1 MKRRTL
7 VLFFG
12 GALLLATAWA
22 QEQTENQQNQESQ
35 LEMAGMDM
43 SGHDMSDMKSMT
55 GMESDGSAHAMHTM
69 ESRHMDMGPHMK
81 MTAVREAKPG
91 DAERAEKIVEA
102 ARVTAEKYQDY
113 HAALADGYK
122 IFLPNVPQK
131 QYHFTNNRYAFASA
145 FHFNAEHPT
154 SLLYEKHGEDY
165 KLIGVMYTAPK
176 RVSEEQLDKR
186 IPLSIA
192 QWHEHV
198 NFCAPPADKKNQM
211 WGPQARFGLAG
222 SITTKDECEAAG
234 GRFMPVIFGW
244 MVHVYPFEQKPE
256 DVWAVDR
263 GDDHNHNHGD

>member
-1 MKRRTL
+1 MKRRSL

-22 QEQTENQQNQESQ
+22 QDQTENQQNQESQ
-35 LEMAGMDM
+35 HEMAGMDM

-102 ARVTAEKYQDY
+102 ARATAEKYQDY

-131 QYHFTNNRYAFASA
+131 Q
-145 FHFNAEHPT
+145 
-154 SLLYEKHGEDY
+154 
-165 KLIGVMYTAPK
+165 
-176 RVSEEQLDKR
+176 
-186 IPLSIA
+186 
-192 QWHEHV
+192 
-198 NFCAPPADKKNQM
+198 
-211 WGPQARFGLAG
+211 
-222 SITTKDECEAAG
+222 
-234 GRFMPVIFGW
+234 
-244 MVHVYPFEQKPE
+244 
-256 DVWAVDR
+256 
-263 GDDHNHNHGD
+263 

>member
-1 MKRRTL
+1 KLLPTERVIHTKCNWDGDMKRRTL
-7 VLFFG
+7 FLFFG

-113 HAALADGYK
+113 HA
-122 IFLPNVPQK
+122 
-131 QYHFTNNRYAFASA
+131 
-145 FHFNAEHPT
+145 
-154 SLLYEKHGEDY
+154 
-165 KLIGVMYTAPK
+165 
-176 RVSEEQLDKR
+176 
-186 IPLSIA
+186 
-192 QWHEHV
+192 
-198 NFCAPPADKKNQM
+198 
-211 WGPQARFGLAG
+211 
-222 SITTKDECEAAG
+222 
-234 GRFMPVIFGW
+234 
-244 MVHVYPFEQKPE
+244 
-256 DVWAVDR
+256 
-263 GDDHNHNHGD
+263 